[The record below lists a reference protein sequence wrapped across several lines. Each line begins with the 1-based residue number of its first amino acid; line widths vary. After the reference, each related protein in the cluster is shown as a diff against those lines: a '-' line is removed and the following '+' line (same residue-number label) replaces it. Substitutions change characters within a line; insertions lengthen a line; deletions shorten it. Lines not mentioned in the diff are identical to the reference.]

1 MFVQL
6 LIIGLGNEQRVAV
19 EKMNFLLVTHVNVR
33 MSVQKIV
40 QRGGPGFLRAGQDE
54 IKALNFATLSSEHR
68 QNVHAIGCR
77 GSCQLPLQMSL
88 RNTTVVAFARALY
101 DPPMYKWFCP
111 PFRWLILLSILGM
124 TTSARADERMWL
136 FNAPPLKQLKE
147 KYQFEPALQWLEH
160 LQKASVRFNSG
171 GSGSFVSPNGLVI
184 TNHHVGADTLQK
196 MGSAEHNYLRDGF
209 YAKTQA
215 DEIKSTGLELNVL
228 MSIEDVTARVTN
240 AVKTGMT
247 SDQAS
252 IARNAAIA
260 AIEKESKDKTG
271 LRSDVVTL
279 YQGGAY
285 HLYRYK
291 RYDDVR
297 LVFAPEQQMAFFGGD
312 PDNFEYP
319 RYDLDICLFRVYE
332 NGQPAKIEHFL
343 KFNSS
348 GPNDGELIFVSG
360 SPGKTDRQLTQDEMG
375 DMRDRYLPYIL
386 SMFYRREMLESA
398 YSTRSFENARKARD
412 DLFGDQN
419 NRKRYDGYLAG
430 LLDPQIWSAL
440 QARER
445 KLRDAIGRDPK
456 FKPTQSSYDRIK
468 RAQAEIAKNAPVY
481 NYLEQERPVTVGY
494 RGPRA
499 FAGNLFKYARLL
511 LRAVDERAKPNGER
525 IPTFRDSARESLEL
539 ELFST
544 EPIYDD
550 YEIVRLTDSLTDF
563 ASAFGADNP
572 LVKKILAGKSPHA
585 RAVDLVTSTKLKDT
599 ALRKDLYGKDAAA
612 LQAAHDPMIDL
623 ARMIDVPAREAR
635 KISDA
640 QDEIKKQA
648 YSEIAKAR
656 FAIEGTSSYP
666 DATFTLRLSYGTVR
680 GYEQD
685 GKQIP
690 AFTDFAGL
698 YQRSTEHDN
707 KPPFDLPKRWIDKKA
722 NLNLATHFNF
732 VSDADIIGGNSGSPV
747 VNKENEFV
755 GIIFDGN
762 IQSLVLDCI
771 YTDTQARAVSVDSA
785 AIIEALRKVCDASA
799 LADELEGARK

>member
-1 MFVQL
+1 
-6 LIIGLGNEQRVAV
+6 
-19 EKMNFLLVTHVNVR
+19 
-33 MSVQKIV
+33 
-40 QRGGPGFLRAGQDE
+40 
-54 IKALNFATLSSEHR
+54 
-68 QNVHAIGCR
+68 
-77 GSCQLPLQMSL
+77 
-88 RNTTVVAFARALY
+88 
-101 DPPMYKWFCP
+101 
-111 PFRWLILLSILGM
+111 
-124 TTSARADERMWL
+124 MWL

-147 KYQFEPALQWLEH
+147 KYQFEPTSQWLEH

-171 GSGSFVSPNGLVI
+171 GSGSFVSANGLVI

-196 MGSAEHNYLRDGF
+196 IGDAQHNYLRDGF

-215 DEIKSTGLELNVL
+215 DEIKSTDLELNVL
-228 MSIEDVTARVTN
+228 MSIEDVTARVSA
-240 AVKTGMT
+240 AVKPGMT

-252 IARNAAIA
+252 TARKSVIA

-332 NGQPAKIEHFL
+332 NGQPAKIDHFL
-343 KFNSS
+343 KFNPN
-348 GPNDGELIFVSG
+348 GPNDGELTFVSG
-360 SPGKTDRQLTQDEMG
+360 SPGKTDRQLTLDELTET
-375 DMRDRYLPYIL
+375 RDGYLPYVL
-386 SMFYRREMLESA
+386 RMFNRREVLELSYSA
-398 YSTRSFENARKARD
+398 RSFENARKARD

-440 QARER
+440 KAREQ
-445 KLRDAIGRDPK
+445 KLRDAITRDSK
-456 FKPTQSSYDRIK
+456 FKSTISAYDQIK
-468 RAQAEIAKNAPVY
+468 HAQAEIAKNAPLY

-494 RGPRA
+494 RGPKA
-499 FAGNLFKYARLL
+499 FSGNLFKYARLL
-511 LRAVDERAKPNGER
+511 TRAIDERAKPNGER
-525 IPTFRDSARESLEL
+525 IPAFRDSARESLEL

-550 YEIVRLTDSLTDF
+550 YEILRLSDSLTDF
-563 ASAFGADNP
+563 ASQFGANDP
-572 LVKKILAGKSPHA
+572 LVQKVLAGKSPHA
-585 RAVDLVTSTKLKDT
+585 RAVELVTVTKLKDV
-599 ALRKDLYGKDAAA
+599 AVRKDLYGKDAAA
-612 LQAAHDPMIDL
+612 LQAAHDPMLDL
-623 ARMIDVPAREAR
+623 ARLIDRPARDAR
-635 KISDA
+635 KIYDA
-640 QDEIKKQA
+640 QDEIKTQA

-698 YQRSTEHDN
+698 YQRSSEHDN
-707 KPPFDLPKRWIDKKA
+707 KPPFDLPQRWIDRKSR
-722 NLNLATHFNF
+722 LNLATHFDF

-747 VNKENEFV
+747 VNKANEFV
-755 GIIFDGN
+755 GIIFDCN

-785 AIIEALRKVCDASA
+785 AIIEALRKVYDASA
-799 LADELEGARK
+799 LADELEGVKK